1 MTETPSVTTG
11 YFQID
16 HYLVDMG
23 DNTISV
29 EQQCLHIE
37 PKAMH
42 VLYVLACHAG
52 ETVSREQ
59 LMQEVWGDRVVV
71 EDALTR
77 TISKL
82 RTAFGDNKAKQLIQT
97 IPKKGYRLK
106 STVQWQPD
114 AQEDPK
120 ATALPSSK
128 NAQEERVE
136 DKSIFALRHRK
147 TLAVGSFFALVG
159 SVIVVY
165 LMLFL
170 GTEKD
175 TSNLK
180 SSLAEPTSISLA
192 LLPLKNLT
200 GDKQAGYL
208 ADGIL
213 EEIAGTLANTS
224 MLNVKSRYATYI
236 YARQNKQLEEIARL
250 LNTQF
255 LLEGSVRESGD
266 QYLIVVRLIDAE
278 SERTIWSS
286 RYENSM
292 SQLYD
297 IQEDIADKIRQLLV
311 PDSDNRQ
318 NDNTS
323 NIAARQDVVAY
334 QHYLKGLYWL
344 MHGKTSQWFYL
355 AEDAFL
361 DAIERDPMFAAAHG
375 RLAYIYAR
383 HDYHDVYMDKDL
395 ATEKAI
401 ASIDQALTL
410 DPNEINAHLA
420 RAILATTTGEF
431 ELAEQSLN
439 LVLTQQR
446 QHTTAL
452 YLFSEMALAKNDFSG
467 ALNYAEQALKLDPLS
482 PWINVNLAII
492 HYWKGDYEAALA
504 ALDTAISVDAE
515 YTWAWVWRAK
525 IFQVQGKT
533 NNAIASMETCL
544 ELDPDSAINSAWL
557 GILYFEAN
565 QKELANRW
573 LKHTASLYGDTDD
586 ARFFN
591 GFTRFAEQRHN
602 TDIVQRL
609 LSQLTLLDNPLFSL
623 THMLVSLTTQESQL
637 SGAQELLKKE
647 LLLGPVN
654 VDGEQS
660 FFINVHNLKRAKAL
674 VKLAAKFN
682 LPKNETL
689 VAQIQALEEQLP
701 NAFIAQT
708 ERSINSAPYDD

>member
-52 ETVSREQ
+52 ETVSRER

-82 RTAFGDNKAKQLIQT
+82 RIAFGDNKAKQLIQT

-114 AQEDPK
+114 VQEDPES
-120 ATALPSSK
+120 TTRPSSK
-128 NAQEERVE
+128 NVQDAKVEEN
-136 DKSIFALRHRK
+136 STFALRHRK
-147 TLAVGSFFALVG
+147 TLAITAFLALVG

-165 LMLFL
+165 LMLFSS
-170 GTEKD
+170 TEKD
-175 TSNLK
+175 TSKPTLPQ
-180 SSLAEPTSISLA
+180 PTSISLA
-192 LLPLKNLT
+192 LLPLTNLT
-200 GDKQAGYL
+200 GDEQAGYL

-224 MLNVKSRYATYI
+224 MLDVKSRYATYV
-236 YARQNKQLEEIARL
+236 YAKQNKQLEEIARL

-266 QYLIVVRLIDAE
+266 QYLIVVRLIDAD
-278 SERTIWSS
+278 SGRPTWSS
-286 RYENSM
+286 RYETSM
-292 SQLYD
+292 SQLD
-297 IQEDIADKIRQLLV
+297 DSQEDIADNIRQLLF

-318 NDNTS
+318 HVNTT

-420 RAILATTTGEF
+420 RAILATTAGEF

-467 ALNYAEQALKLDPLS
+467 ALDYAEQALKLDPLS

-525 IFQVQGKT
+525 IFQVQGRT
-533 NNAIASMETCL
+533 DNAIASMETCL

-557 GILYFEAN
+557 GILYFETN

-586 ARFFN
+586 ARFWN
-591 GFTRFAEQRHN
+591 GFTRFAEQRDN
-602 TDIVQRL
+602 TDIAQKL
-609 LSQLTLLDNPLFSL
+609 LSRLTLLDNPLFSL
-623 THMLVSLTTQESQL
+623 THMLVSLTNEESQL
-637 SGAQELLKKE
+637 SNIQALLKKE
-647 LLLGPVN
+647 LLLGPVG
-654 VDGEQS
+654 VGGEQS
-660 FFINVHNLKRAKAL
+660 FFINVHNLERAKAL
-674 VKLAAKFN
+674 VKLGDKFN
-682 LPKNETL
+682 LPKSESL

-708 ERSINSAPYDD
+708 ERSIISAPDED

>member
-1 MTETPSVTTG
+1 MTETSSVTTG

-29 EQQCLHIE
+29 AQQCLHIE

-52 ETVSREQ
+52 ETVSRER

-82 RTAFGDNKAKQLIQT
+82 RIAFGDNKAKQLIQT

-114 AQEDPK
+114 AQEDPES
-120 ATALPSSK
+120 TTRPSSK
-128 NAQEERVE
+128 NVQDAKVEEN
-136 DKSIFALRHRK
+136 STFALRHRK
-147 TLAVGSFFALVG
+147 TLAITAFLALVG
-159 SVIVVY
+159 SVIVFY
-165 LMLFL
+165 LMLFSS
-170 GTEKD
+170 TEKD
-175 TSNLK
+175 TSTPTLPQ
-180 SSLAEPTSISLA
+180 PTSISLA
-192 LLPLKNLT
+192 LLPLTNLT

-224 MLNVKSRYATYI
+224 MLDVKSRYATYV
-236 YARQNKQLEEIARL
+236 YAKQNKQLEEIARL

-278 SERTIWSS
+278 SGRTIWSS

-297 IQEDIADKIRQLLV
+297 IQEDIADNIRQLLV
-311 PDSDNRQ
+311 PDSDNRH

-395 ATEKAI
+395 ATDKAI

-420 RAILATTTGEF
+420 RAILATTAGEF

-467 ALNYAEQALKLDPLS
+467 ALDYAEQALKLDPLS

-533 NNAIASMETCL
+533 NNAVASMETCL

-557 GILYFEAN
+557 GILYFEIN

-586 ARFFN
+586 ARFWN
-591 GFTRFAEQRHN
+591 GFTRFAEQRDN
-602 TDIVQRL
+602 TDIAQKL
-609 LSQLTLLDNPLFSL
+609 LSRLTLLDNPLFSL
-623 THMLVSLTTQESQL
+623 THMLVSLTNEESQL
-637 SGAQELLKKE
+637 SNIQALLKKE
-647 LLLGPVN
+647 LLLGSVG

-660 FFINVHNLKRAKAL
+660 FFINVHNLERAKAL
-674 VKLAAKFN
+674 VKLADKFN
-682 LPKNETL
+682 LPKNESL

-708 ERSINSAPYDD
+708 ERSIISAPDED